1 MREKYESLSLTVLK
15 ELAKARGMK
24 GISAMKKSDLVEA
37 MLAQDERTR
46 HMRRS
51 SGRESR
57 RAESAR
63 NTADRK
69 EKAQKGRFRE
79 RKPGKRC
86 IQKRKPRKRCIQKR
100 KSGKQ
105 RIQKRKHGG
114 RGAAYRQASDRAFPA
129 RQRHYGTGYSRGD
142 GGWIRIHPERQLS
155 AG

>member
-79 RKPGKRC
+79 EKARKTVYPEEKA
-86 IQKRKPRKRCIQKR
+86 KK
-100 KSGKQ
+100 
-105 RIQKRKHGG
+105 
-114 RGAAYRQASDRAFPA
+114 
-129 RQRHYGTGYSRGD
+129 TV
-142 GGWIRIHPERQLS
+142 HPEEKVRKAAHSEEKTRRAGSSVPTGLRQSFPSSTAALRHRVFS
-155 AG
+155 R